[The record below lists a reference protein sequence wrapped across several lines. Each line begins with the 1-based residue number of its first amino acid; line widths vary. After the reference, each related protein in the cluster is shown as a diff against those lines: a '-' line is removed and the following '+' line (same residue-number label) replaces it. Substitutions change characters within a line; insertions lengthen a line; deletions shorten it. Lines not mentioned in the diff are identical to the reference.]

1 MHDKAWT
8 RKRFLF
14 DRLLYTAAFFFAI
27 LLVLVVL
34 WLDRME
40 AGLPVKPDNLVYLF
54 LLAGAVWIGVLI
66 YDYVRQAGYASA
78 LNKRLGES
86 AQSSL
91 DSALFLPSRTME
103 QQAVNELLQKQHRA
117 YLSTLSSYRAAQEQH
132 LHFTN
137 QWVHQLK
144 TPVSVIDLLIQ
155 QSEGT
160 LTPPERIQEL
170 LTSIQEENEKI
181 ASGLQM
187 MLYTARLE
195 KFELDVH
202 PRRIELTAVARRIV
216 NDYKKACIRASIFP
230 KIESSAPDIYV
241 ETDEKWLSFVL
252 HQLIGNAIKYSR
264 KREGN
269 KPLLIRIEQKSYGTR
284 LEVQDSGIGIAAED
298 LPRVFDAF
306 FTGENGRGVVT
317 ESTGMGLYLVKQV
330 MSRLG
335 HQVDIQSEPGQ
346 GTTVSLMFQSQGLHR
361 FGERDEAG
369 GVRPGSRVT
378 KM

>member
-8 RKRFLF
+8 WKKFLL

-27 LLVLVVL
+27 LLILVLL

-40 AGLPVKPDNLVYLF
+40 AGLPLKPDNLLYLF
-54 LLAGAVWIGVLI
+54 LLAGTVWAAVLI
-66 YDYVRQAGYASA
+66 YDYVRQAGYANA

-86 AQSSL
+86 DQSSL
-91 DSALFLPSRTME
+91 DSAVFLPFRTRE

-117 YLSTLSSYRAAQEQH
+117 YLSRLSSYRSAQEQH

-155 QSEGT
+155 QSEGRPI
-160 LTPPERIQEL
+160 PPEAPERMKEL

-202 PRRIELTAVARRIV
+202 PRRIELTAVARRVV
-216 NDYKKACIRASIFP
+216 NEYKKACIRASIFP
-230 KIESSAPDIYV
+230 KIETFASGVYV

-264 KREGN
+264 KQEGN
-269 KPLLIRIEQKSYGTR
+269 KLLLIRIEEQSYGIR
-284 LEVQDSGIGIAAED
+284 LTVQDSGIGIAPED

-335 HQVDIQSEPGQ
+335 HRVAIESEPGH
-346 GTTVSLMFQSQGLHR
+346 GTAVSLMFQSQGLHR
-361 FGERDEAG
+361 LEGREWDGEYGE
-369 GVRPGSRVT
+369 
-378 KM
+378 

>member
-1 MHDKAWT
+1 M
-8 RKRFLF
+8 F
-14 DRLLYTAAFFFAI
+14 DRLLYTAVFFFAI
-27 LLVLVVL
+27 LLILVLL

-40 AGLPVKPDNLVYLF
+40 AGLPVKPGNLLYLF
-54 LLAGAVWIGVLI
+54 LLAGAVWAAVLI
-66 YDYVRQAGYASA
+66 YDYVRQAGYANA

-86 AQSSL
+86 DQSSL
-91 DSALFLPSRTME
+91 DSAVFLPFRTRE
-103 QQAVNELLQKQHRA
+103 QQAVNEVLQKQHRA
-117 YLSTLSSYRAAQEQH
+117 YLSTLSSYRSAQEQH

-155 QSEGT
+155 QSEGGRG
-160 LTPPERIQEL
+160 PAEVPERLREL
-170 LTSIQEENEKI
+170 LSSIQEENEKI

-202 PRRIELTAVARRIV
+202 PRRIELAAVARRVV
-216 NDYKKACIRASIFP
+216 NEYKKACIRASIFP
-230 KIESSAPDIYV
+230 KIESAASGVYV

-252 HQLIGNAIKYSR
+252 HQLIANAIKYSR
-264 KREGN
+264 KQEGN
-269 KPLLIRIEQKSYGTR
+269 KLLLIRIEEQPNRTR
-284 LEVQDSGIGIAAED
+284 LTVQDSGIGIAPED

-335 HQVDIQSEPGQ
+335 HRVDIQSEPGQ
-346 GTTVSLMFQSQGLHR
+346 GTAVSLIFQSQGLHR
-361 FGERDEAG
+361 VGERERDGAG
-369 GVRPGSRVT
+369 GERPE
-378 KM
+378 